1 MFCAHRPFKGS
12 ARVVVVRECR
22 RCAGRDSEL
31 VGLGFPP
38 PPALR
43 SQDDPAGDLA
53 FTQLIQRLVGMSKR
67 ARNHMAAYLPDGS
80 LAEYRLLMRGSGL
93 LALPS
98 ESVGNRCSRQAS
110 PRLEECRSDGGT
122 QKPCRKLPLRRT

>member
-1 MFCAHRPFKGS
+1 MARMFLRAPIVPWERK
-12 ARVVVVRECR
+12 VVVVRECGC
-22 RCAGRDSEL
+22 CAGRDSEL

-80 LAEYRLLMRGSGL
+80 HGEYFPQV
-93 LALPS
+93 LPS
-98 ESVGNRCSRQAS
+98 TDR
-110 PRLEECRSDGGT
+110 
-122 QKPCRKLPLRRT
+122 